1 MKISHNWLKSYL
13 DFDLPIEKLSEILT
27 DIGLE
32 VEGIQP
38 WESIKGGLNGLVVGH
53 VLSAEKHP
61 DADKLKI
68 TKVDLGNGEPV
79 DIVCGAPN
87 VEAGQK
93 VIVAPINTVIYPLDG
108 DPFKIKKAKIRG
120 AVSEGM
126 ICAEDEIGL
135 GKSHD
140 GIMVLADSNEA
151 GTAINEIFEVENDY
165 IIEIGLTPNRNDA
178 FSHIG
183 VAKDLK
189 AALQI
194 NMQSNAKVKFPDI
207 SEFPESTA
215 ESPITVSSVDE
226 KKCWRYAGLYL
237 SNIEIKESPNWLKN
251 RLLAVGVRPISNV
264 VDITNFILH
273 ELGQPLHAFDADK
286 IEGQEIIV
294 KSLPAGSTF
303 LALDEKEYKLTA
315 DDLMICNANDAMCIA
330 GVFGGLKSGVTDSTK
345 NIFLEA
351 ACFEPINTRKT
362 SFHHLLRTDAAQR
375 FEKGVDPN
383 NTIYAL
389 KRAALLMQELAGAS
403 IETKIVDIYPTIIE
417 PKEILV
423 DTNYIRTVIGADISN
438 EEITNILK
446 AMEMGV
452 EVVEENQLKIKVT
465 TDKFDVTRQADIVE
479 EVLRIYGFNKVPVPS
494 RVHASLSYHKKPN
507 SNKIENNASNL
518 LVGCGYLEAMN
529 LSISNSKYYENLD
542 WNGGTVVPL
551 LNSLN
556 ADLDVMRGT
565 MLYGG
570 LESIK
575 HNNNRQ
581 NNDLK
586 LFEFG
591 SIYWKDEDKFKE
603 SKQLAIFCSGNE
615 QTESW
620 RNKSEGTDFY
630 NLKSTVN
637 KLFSLLGKNK
647 FETAETNNSLFEFGL
662 SYTLNTKVIAEVGLV
677 KSNILNH
684 FDLKQAVYFAD
695 INWTNVLKALK
706 KSKLKYAEISKFPM
720 VRRDLALMIDDAV
733 EFGSIKSIA
742 EKNVKHILKSVNL
755 FDIYKGDKME
765 TGKKSYAVSFH
776 FQDDKK
782 TLTDKQVDKI
792 MKQLISK
799 FETEIGAS
807 LR

>member
-1 MKISHNWLKSYL
+1 MKISYNWLKSYL
-13 DFDLPIEKLSEILT
+13 DFDLGVEELSEILT

-32 VEGIQP
+32 VEGILP
-38 WESIKGGLNGLVVGH
+38 WESIKGGLNGLIVGH

-61 DADKLKI
+61 NADKLKV

-87 VEAGQK
+87 VDAGQK
-93 VIVAPINTVIYPLDG
+93 VIVAPIDTTIYPLTG
-108 DPFKIKKAKIRG
+108 EPFKIKKAKIRG
-120 AVSEGM
+120 EVSEGM

-140 GIMVLADSNEA
+140 GIMVLADSNVP
-151 GTAINEIFEVENDY
+151 GTPINEIFEVENDF

-189 AALQI
+189 TALQI
-194 NMQSNAKVKFPDI
+194 NKQSNNLVKMPDVA
-207 SEFPESTA
+207 SFPETSKA
-215 ESPITVSSVDE
+215 SPISVTIKNE
-226 KKCWRYAGLYL
+226 EKCWRYAGLYL

-251 RLLAVGVRPISNV
+251 RVSAVGIRPISNV
-264 VDITNFILH
+264 VDTTNFILH

-286 IEGQEIIV
+286 IEGQKIIV
-294 KSLPAGSTF
+294 QTQPKGTPF

-315 DDLMICNANDAMCIA
+315 DDLMICNANEGMCIA
-330 GVFGGLKSGVTDSTK
+330 GVFGGLKSGVTDSTT

-383 NTIYAL
+383 NTLYAL
-389 KRAALLMQELAGAS
+389 KRAALLLQELAGAT
-403 IETKIVDIYPTIIE
+403 IETEIVDIYPTLIE
-417 PKEILV
+417 PKEIEV
-423 DTNYIRTVIGADISN
+423 DTKYIRTLIGAEVSDK
-438 EEITNILK
+438 EITDILE
-446 AMEMGV
+446 AMEMEVNTLGDNQIKV
-452 EVVEENQLKIKVT
+452 EVPTN
-465 TDKFDVTRQADIVE
+465 KFDVTRQADIVE

-494 RVHASLSYHKKPN
+494 RVHASLSYQN
-507 SNKIENNASNL
+507 SPSPLQVQNNVANL
-518 LVGCGYLEAMN
+518 LATNGFFETMN
-529 LSISNSKYYENLD
+529 ISISNSKYYEQLD
-542 WNGGTVVPL
+542 WQGSTIVPL

-570 LESIK
+570 LESIR

-591 SIYWKDEDKFKE
+591 SIYWKDEDKFNE
-603 SKQLAIFCSGNE
+603 AQQLAIFCTGNANK
-615 QTESW
+615 ESW
-620 RNKSEGTDFY
+620 RSQSEAIDFY
-630 NLKSTVN
+630 NVKSVLN
-637 KLFSLLGKNK
+637 KVFDLLGIKGYV
-647 FETAETNNSLFEFGL
+647 AEEANNSQLEFGL
-662 SYTLNTKVIAEVGLV
+662 SYVLNTKEIADVGLV
-677 KSNILNH
+677 KNKVLQH
-684 FDLKQAVYFAD
+684 FDIKQDVYFAN
-695 INWTNVLKALK
+695 INWTNVLKVIK
-706 KSKLKYAEISKFPM
+706 KNKLKYSEISKYPM
-720 VRRDLALMIDDAV
+720 VRRDLALMIDDSVA
-733 EFGSIKSIA
+733 FGNIKEIA

-765 TGKKSYAVSFH
+765 AGKKSYAVSFN